1 MATKVNHGE
10 IETYFKL
17 VFLAFRWLATRI
29 NALLGRWV
37 DQQVDLLSRIH
48 FFISTRETVLT
59 EFRREALMKNV
70 RMCDEVG

>member
-29 NALLGRWV
+29 NALLGRWGV

-48 FFISTRETVLT
+48 FFISQRHERDSFDGIPTRS
-59 EFRREALMKNV
+59 A
-70 RMCDEVG
+70 DEKCQDV